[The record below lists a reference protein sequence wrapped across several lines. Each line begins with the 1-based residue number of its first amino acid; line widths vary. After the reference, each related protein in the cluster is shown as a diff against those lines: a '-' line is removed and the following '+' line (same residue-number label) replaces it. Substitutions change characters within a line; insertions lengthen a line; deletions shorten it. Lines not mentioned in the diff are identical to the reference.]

1 MTQYEFPSLHVILFG
16 EGQRRNIYYKI
27 NSDDTNIYLF
37 HIVFIIYPKFIEVD
51 S

>member
-1 MTQYEFPSLHVILFG
+1 MTQYKFPLLHVILFG
-16 EGQRRNIYYKI
+16 KSQRRNIYYKI

-37 HIVFIIYPKFIEVD
+37 HIVLVIYPKFIEVA